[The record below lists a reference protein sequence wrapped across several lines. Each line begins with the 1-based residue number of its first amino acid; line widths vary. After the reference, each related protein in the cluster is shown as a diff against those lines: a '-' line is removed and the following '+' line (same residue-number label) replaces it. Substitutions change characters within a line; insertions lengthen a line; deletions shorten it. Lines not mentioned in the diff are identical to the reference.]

1 MEADQLRRTFAQF
14 FTEREHTFRPS
25 ASVIPNDP
33 TLLLTNAGMVP
44 FKPYFL
50 GEKAPP
56 YQRAVSVQKCV
67 RTVDI
72 DIIGTTHRHLSFFE
86 MLGNFSFGDYF
97 KKEAIAWAYELV
109 TEKLALDPDR
119 LWYTVHETDDEARE
133 IWIDGVGV
141 PAERVQRGGKDN
153 FWQMGVPGPCGPCSE
168 LFWDK
173 GAEYGP
179 PGGPIGGGEERYV
192 EIWNLVFMQNIQ
204 DEPYH
209 VIGDLPAKNIDTGM
223 GLERTAAVLQG
234 VNSAF
239 AVDTIRPVIAAAE
252 AAIKVAYGA
261 NETTDVSLRILADH
275 ARTISVMI
283 GDGVVPS
290 NEGRGYVLR
299 RLLRR
304 AVRHAWQFESEGV
317 VTPGLVKAAITTL
330 RPAYP
335 ELAEKHDLILSVVE
349 REERRFRRTLESG
362 HQLLDSEIAEL
373 AGDRL
378 PGQVAFRLHDTF
390 GFPIELTREIASER
404 GVEVDEAG
412 YNEEMAAQRARARKA
427 WRGGDQSAAANL
439 YRGVM
444 EEGGPTEFIG
454 YEVEAGTGQ
463 VLAILAEGQEIE
475 RAEPGQEVEVFID
488 RTPFYAESGGQVG
501 DTGTISTPTGTVA
514 VLDTRHALPGL
525 HGHRGKVTS
534 GFVTIGQE
542 ADLAIDSPRRE
553 RIRRSHT
560 GTHVLHWALREVL
573 GSHAHQAGSLV
584 EEGRLRF
591 DFSHHSGLAGPELA
605 EVERLA
611 NRRLIENGEVNTT
624 VTSMKEA
631 QRMGAL
637 AFFGDKYGDTVRVVR
652 VGQFSVE
659 LCGGTHTHAA
669 GEVGPLL
676 LLSESSIG
684 SNIRRVE
691 ALTGDV
697 AYQHVVEVRARL
709 DQAGQILRSST
720 ADLPDRIR
728 GLLNRV
734 SELEDQLEAYRHR
747 DRKQM
752 AETLVDEN
760 ARRIGEA
767 GLLISAVP
775 GLNLEQLRQLAL
787 AARKRL
793 ERGVVVLG
801 SELDGKGSLVGVV
814 SKDLVAAGISAGDL
828 VAAGAR
834 LLGGGGSKDA
844 EMAQAGGSRGDQ
856 VTAALEAVRA
866 EAERKLASL

>member
-553 RIRRSHT
+553 RIRKSHT

-691 ALTGDV
+691 ALTGDA